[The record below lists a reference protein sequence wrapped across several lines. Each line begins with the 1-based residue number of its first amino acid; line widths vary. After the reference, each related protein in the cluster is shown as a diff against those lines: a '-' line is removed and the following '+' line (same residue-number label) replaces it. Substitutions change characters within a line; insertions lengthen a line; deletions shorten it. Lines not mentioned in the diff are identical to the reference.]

1 MDFEPDY
8 DVYNEAPP
16 EDEDDETNLDDL
28 YPTRPEQI
36 TNTSANEQA
45 FEQDLAELRAN
56 LREMRLVL
64 AEIGRAMGPWSGR
77 PDTF

>member
-28 YPTRPEQI
+28 YPTRPEQM
-36 TNTSANEQA
+36 TSTSANEQA
-45 FEQDLAELRAN
+45 FNAELAELRAN
-56 LREMRLVL
+56 LREIRTVL
-64 AEIGRAMGPWSGR
+64 AEIGRAMGPWGGH